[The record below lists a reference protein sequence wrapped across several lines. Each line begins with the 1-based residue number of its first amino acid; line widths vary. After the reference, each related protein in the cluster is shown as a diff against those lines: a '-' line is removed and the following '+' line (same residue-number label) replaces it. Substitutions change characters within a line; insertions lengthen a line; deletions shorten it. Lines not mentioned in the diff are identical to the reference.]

1 MVESLVKEEP
11 LGTEFKRLQAFSSA
25 GTTEAFDAQ
34 GLITMP
40 LYPNFQA
47 KSRCSDNE
55 LIFRMRVPGM
65 HETSQSTVVPVKRS
79 EHIIRECPNTTI
91 DALWSQF
98 CHPPCFLDS
107 HTGQHRLP
115 PSTTTPLVIYNSTIR
130 RHPAR
135 TVCFTYKWIG
145 ETNASADDSV
155 CLCDRE
161 ARAFPGRSTERILM
175 KITILFLTLSI
186 FALP

>member
-1 MVESLVKEEP
+1 MVESLVKEE
-11 LGTEFKRLQAFSSA
+11 LLSTEFKRLQAVSSA
-25 GTTEAFDAQ
+25 STTEAFDPQ
-34 GLITMP
+34 GLITN
-40 LYPNFQA
+40 LIYPDFQA

-55 LIFRMRVPGM
+55 LTFSMRVPDM
-65 HETSQSTVVPVKRS
+65 HETSQPTVVSVKRS

-98 CHPPCFLDS
+98 CHPACFLDS

-115 PSTTTPLVIYNSTIR
+115 PGTTTPLVIYNSTIR
-130 RHPAR
+130 RHLAR
-135 TVCFTYKWIG
+135 TVCFTYQWIG

-155 CLCDRE
+155 CLWDRD

-175 KITILFLTLSI
+175 KTTILLLTLST